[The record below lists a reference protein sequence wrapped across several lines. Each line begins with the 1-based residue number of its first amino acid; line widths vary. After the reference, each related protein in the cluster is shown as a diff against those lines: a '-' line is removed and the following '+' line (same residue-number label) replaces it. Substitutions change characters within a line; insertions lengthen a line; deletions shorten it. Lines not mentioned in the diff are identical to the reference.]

1 MPVLPKASRRCGMMA
16 DREIG
21 VPGAGWPL
29 RAQAR
34 TDCRCYQKASRRCGM
49 MADREIGV
57 PGVGWPLRA
66 QARTSACATKGQQIS
81 PIEKCSEAGH
91 LFEPFGIAGALHC
104 DFGSGGVDFAEI
116 SGGEFDGCCSDVFFQ

>member
-1 MPVLPKASRRCGMMA
+1 MREIGVPAAGWPLRPQARTECRNYQKTSRRCGMMA

-81 PIEKCSEAGH
+81 PIEKCSEAG
-91 LFEPFGIAGALHC
+91 
-104 DFGSGGVDFAEI
+104 
-116 SGGEFDGCCSDVFFQ
+116 